1 MTTDKCHTVMG
12 ARAHDRPLLAS
23 PHASRAAE
31 SSGFRSGAVIAQ
43 ALRALLGLMM
53 FLTLLAMGMGLTF
66 AEVVGALRRGRILA
80 LGIVVNFVAIP
91 ALVLLLVKI
100 FAIDDDVAV
109 GLLLCGITPGSGVG
123 PLLVDYARGDV
134 GLSVGLLLGLTF
146 SSVVLTPILLG
157 WWSGGDFGPALSATT
172 WPTMRLILAFQ
183 VVPLIAGLL
192 LRRYA
197 ESRTRRAQPW
207 IARIARWLMLG
218 IIAAYLITQGQLL
231 LANGLRPF
239 VVSVVAILA
248 SFLVGWAPPLRA
260 RTERVALGITSMN
273 RNLALAM
280 LLAAMLFP
288 HPATLAT
295 VLAYGILMLIV
306 AFVIAAWFRRSAPG
320 VDLAGGAGD
329 EGREP

>member
-1 MTTDKCHTVMG
+1 M
-12 ARAHDRPLLAS
+12 
-23 PHASRAAE
+23 
-31 SSGFRSGAVIAQ
+31 IAQ
-43 ALRALLGLMM
+43 ALRILLGLMM
-53 FLTLLAMGMGLTF
+53 FLTVLAMGMGLTL

-80 LGIVVNFVAIP
+80 LGLVVNFVVVP
-91 ALVLLLVKI
+91 ALMLLLVTV
-100 FAIDDDVAV
+100 FEIDGPVAV
-109 GLLLCGITPGSGVG
+109 GLLLCAITPGSGVG
-123 PLLVDYARGDV
+123 SLLVDYARGDV

-146 SSVVLTPILLG
+146 SSVAVTPLLLG
-157 WWSGGDFGPALSATT
+157 LWSGDNVGAALSTTT

-197 ESRTRRAQPW
+197 ESRTRRVQPW

-218 IIAAYLITQGQLL
+218 IIAAYLITQGRLL
-231 LANGLRPF
+231 LANGMRPF
-239 VVSVVAILA
+239 IVSVVAILA
-248 SFLVGWAPPLRA
+248 SFLVGWAPLLRA

-288 HPATLAT
+288 QPSTLAT

-306 AFVIAAWFRRSAPG
+306 AFAIAEWFRRSAPG
-320 VDLAGGAGD
+320 VELAGVAGG
-329 EGREP
+329 EGRES